1 MNMSRLRGIAAV
13 GAIAL
18 MLALAA
24 CAGPPWTLARS
35 PDAIALRWYPDELT
49 RGAAEQ
55 VAALHCR
62 SWGKAASLAS
72 DNRDGSAEIATYRCR

>member
-1 MNMSRLRGIAAV
+1 MSRLRGITRL

-18 MLALAA
+18 MLALTA

-35 PDAIALRWYPDELT
+35 RDAIALRWYPDELT
-49 RGAAEQ
+49 EGAAEQ

-62 SWGKAASLAS
+62 SSGKTALLSS